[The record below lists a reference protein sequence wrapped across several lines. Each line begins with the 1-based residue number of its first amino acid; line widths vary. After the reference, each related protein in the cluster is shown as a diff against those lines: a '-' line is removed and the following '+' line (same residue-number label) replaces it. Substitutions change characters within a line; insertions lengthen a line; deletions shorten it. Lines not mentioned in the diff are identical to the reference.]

1 MTGIIFSIIAGAA
14 MSIQGVFNTR
24 LSEKIGLYESNTF
37 VQGTAFVLSL
47 IVLLFMGNGNFKAI
61 ADVNKLYLLGGAI
74 GIVITITVMLGIK
87 DLSPTASISIIL
99 ISQLVVAA
107 IIDRFGLFG
116 TQQADFHWTKY
127 VGLAMMIGGVI
138 LFKIKS

>member
-1 MTGIIFSIIAGAA
+1 
-14 MSIQGVFNTR
+14 
-24 LSEKIGLYESNTF
+24 
-37 VQGTAFVLSL
+37 
-47 IVLLFMGNGNFKAI
+47 MGNGNFKAI

-138 LFKIKS
+138 LFKINHKSLSERNLKRASLSFSHSPSITASRSVINSSPMRLPLSAP